1 MNEAMEK
8 GSIIGI
14 IITHGNLA
22 EELLATVRMIV
33 GDTHDCYAISGS
45 DLCDGDVARR
55 INELIGEEGR
65 KRRAVV
71 FVDYFGGSC
80 SAATVRATHSHPDV
94 RVISGVN
101 LPILLDFVN
110 KQDTYDLE
118 EIVRHLLH
126 RGRESIR
133 IIKF

>member
-1 MNEAMEK
+1 MNEEIKK

-22 EELLATVRMIV
+22 EELLATVKMIV
-33 GDTHDCYAISGS
+33 GETHDCHAISGS
-45 DLCDGDVARR
+45 DLCDEDVARR
-55 INELIGEEGR
+55 INELVDEGGCE
-65 KRRAVV
+65 RRAVV

-80 SAATVRATHSHPDV
+80 STATIRATRAHSLV
-94 RVISGVN
+94 RVMSGVN

-118 EIVRHLLH
+118 QIVDHLLR
-126 RGRESIR
+126 RGQESIR
-133 IIKF
+133 VVKF

>member
-1 MNEAMEK
+1 MKA

-22 EELLATVRMIV
+22 EELLATVKMIV
-33 GDTHDCYAISGS
+33 GETHDCYAMSGS
-45 DLCDGDVARR
+45 ELCDEDVAAR
-55 INELIGEEGR
+55 INDLIAGGG
-65 KRRAVV
+65 RRAVV

-80 SAATVRATHSHPDV
+80 SASTMRATRELPGV

-110 KQDTYDLE
+110 KQDSYGLE
-118 EIVRHLLH
+118 EIVDHLLR
-126 RGRESIR
+126 RGQESIR
-133 IIKF
+133 IVKF

>member
-1 MNEAMEK
+1 METDA
-8 GSIIGI
+8 IIGI

-33 GDTHDCYAISGS
+33 GETHDCYAISGT
-45 DLCDGDVARR
+45 DLCDEDVADR
-55 INELIGEEGR
+55 IDALVAEGDR
-65 KRRAVV
+65 ERRAVV

-80 SAATVRATHSHPDV
+80 SAASLRASRAHSLV

-110 KQDTYDLE
+110 KQDTYGLD
-118 EIVRHLLH
+118 EIVEHLLN
-126 RGRESIR
+126 RGQESIR
-133 IIKF
+133 IVRF

>member
-1 MNEAMEK
+1 MEK

-14 IITHGNLA
+14 IVTHGNLA
-22 EELLATVRMIV
+22 EELLATVEMIV
-33 GDTHDCYAISGS
+33 GKTHDFYAMSGS
-45 DLCDGDVARR
+45 DLCDENVAQRIGDLVTDS
-55 INELIGEEGR
+55 GR
-65 KRRAVV
+65 ERRAVV

-80 SAATVRATHSHPDV
+80 SAATIRATREYSDV

-110 KQDTYDLE
+110 KQDTYGLE
-118 EIVRHLLH
+118 EIVDHLLH

-133 IIKF
+133 VVTF